1 MKISDFAVR
10 RPVTI
15 AMLVLGI
22 ILIGAVSL
30 GKLAIDLYPEL
41 NFPIAAVTASYPGA
55 GPEEIENQVTRP
67 LEEIMGTVNNVE
79 SIMSFSSPG
88 SSMVLMMFNWGTDI
102 NFATLQMRE
111 KVDLIKAGLPDDVG
125 TPTVLKMDPTTM
137 PIMQAGVS
145 GSRDLASLQ
154 QITEDLIK
162 NRLERIEGVA
172 SVAITGGL
180 VSEVEIKADPIK
192 LNSYGLSINQVI
204 QTLQG
209 ENMNLSSGEIEDG
222 KEKLLVRTVGEIKQ
236 IEDFEQIIISSA
248 GGAQVKLKDIAQVK
262 FTHQEPTQYTRVN
275 QKPSLSINIL
285 KQTGSNIVQVA
296 DKVNQEIA
304 NLQKELP
311 AGVKIDIVVDQSQYI
326 KDSISQM
333 ARNTLSGGVLA
344 VLVLLV
350 FLRNIRST
358 LIIGLAIPFSVIS
371 TFIMVYFAGITLNVM
386 SLGGLALGVGMMVD
400 SAIVILENIF
410 RYRQLGHGYIDA
422 AIKGSSEVGSAVMA
436 STLTTVAVFLPIVF
450 VEGLASELFKQ
461 LALTVTFSLLASLF
475 VALTLIPMLSSKLL
489 KVNPQEEAQ
498 RKTPLAKAANMV
510 QGALGALDE
519 KYRRL
524 LSWALQYRKTVVIGV
539 TAALIGSFA
548 LIPLIGM
555 EFMPQVDS
563 GDISVSVELPKGAV
577 LEDTARIAT
586 EVEEMVKQT
595 KEVKTIFTSI
605 GGTGQMM
612 GGSSGAVSQ
621 MQVKVGS
628 RTERERST
636 DEIMEDLR
644 NRLKTVTG
652 AKVTVSGGAQQEMAG
667 GSPIDIA
674 IKGKDLEVLKDLSRQ
689 AVQVVSGISGTREVE
704 SSLEESR
711 PEIQLLVDRQRAG
724 QLGLTSSQVASSVRT
739 AISGTTTS
747 TYRVGGREYD
757 IRVKVGE
764 NNPTLRELEGMT
776 IAAPTGTR
784 VPLREVAEITR
795 VNGPTS
801 INREDQSRVVNIT
814 ANVVDRDLGS
824 VTTELKQAMDKV
836 RLPGGYSIEYGG
848 QNQEMMES
856 FESLGLALILSIIL
870 VYMVMAS
877 QFESLMHPFVI
888 MFSIPTTFI
897 GVIGGLAVTGRSL
910 SVPAFIGVIMLM
922 GIVVNNAIVL
932 VDYINT
938 LRRRGMER
946 AEAIVQ
952 AGPTRLRPILMT
964 TLTTVLGLVPLAL
977 GIGEGAEAQAPM
989 ATVVVGGLTMSTLFT
1004 LVFVPVVYTI
1014 MDDASQWF
1022 RKKRGRAEGQEQGQ
1036 GRVHQ
1041 I

>member
-79 SIMSFSSPG
+79 SIMSISSPG

-180 VSEVEIKADPIK
+180 VSEVEIKADPVK

-333 ARNTLSGGVLA
+333 ARNTVSGGVLA

-524 LSWALQYRKTVVIGV
+524 LNWALQHRKTVVIGV

-548 LIPLIGM
+548 LIPVIGM

-586 EVEEMVKQT
+586 EVEEIVKQT

-674 IKGKDLEVLKDLSRQ
+674 IKGKDLAVLKDLSHQ

-764 NNPTLRELEGMT
+764 NSPTLMELEGLT
-776 IAAPTGTR
+776 IAAPTGGR
-784 VPLREVAEITR
+784 VPLREVAEIVR
-795 VNGPTS
+795 VNGPSS

-814 ANVVDRDLGS
+814 ANVVGRDLGS

-836 RLPGGYSIEYGG
+836 RLPGGYFIEYGG

-856 FESLGLALILSIIL
+856 FASLGLALLLSIIL

-897 GVIGGLAVTGRSL
+897 GVVGGLAVTGRSL

-938 LRRRGMER
+938 LRRRGASRED
-946 AEAIVQ
+946 AIVQ

-1014 MDDASQWF
+1014 MDDAGQWF
-1022 RKKRGRAEGQEQGQ
+1022 RKKRGQAEGQEQGQ
-1036 GRVHQ
+1036 GAVV
-1041 I
+1041 

>member
-15 AMLVLGI
+15 SMIVLGI
-22 ILIGAVSL
+22 ILIGVVSL

-41 NFPIAAVTASYPGA
+41 NFPIAAVIANYPGA

-79 SIMSFSSPG
+79 SVMSVSSPG

-137 PIMQAGVS
+137 PIIQAGVS

-162 NRLERIEGVA
+162 NRLERIAGVA

-180 VSEVEIKADPIK
+180 VSEVEVKADPVK
-192 LNSYGLSINQVI
+192 MDAYGLAVNQII

-222 KEKLLVRTVGEIKQ
+222 KEKLLVRTVGELKR
-236 IEDFEQIIISSA
+236 IEDFEEIVISGS
-248 GGAQVKLKDIAQVK
+248 GGVQVKLKDVAQIK

-285 KQTGSNIVQVA
+285 KQSGSNIVQVA
-296 DKVNQEIA
+296 DKVNQEIE
-304 NLQKELP
+304 NLQRELP
-311 AGVKIDIVVDQSQYI
+311 SGVKIDIVVDQSLFI

-333 ARNTLSGGVLA
+333 ARNTISGGVLA

-350 FLRNIRST
+350 FLRNFRST

-371 TFIMVYFAGITLNVM
+371 TFILVYFAGITLNVM

-400 SAIVILENIF
+400 SAIVILENIY

-436 STLTTVAVFLPIVF
+436 STFTTVAVFLPIVF

-489 KVNPQEEAQ
+489 KVNPQEESA
-498 RKTPLAKAANMV
+498 RTTPLAKMANKV

-519 KYRRL
+519 RYRRL
-524 LSWALQYRKTVVIGV
+524 LNWALQHRKTVVIGV

-548 LIPLIGM
+548 LIPLVGM

-563 GDISVSVELPKGAV
+563 GDIAVTVELPKGAV

-586 EVEEMVKQT
+586 EVEDIVNQVD
-595 KEVKTIFTSI
+595 EVKSIFTSI
-605 GGTGQMM
+605 GSTGQMM
-612 GGSSGAVSQ
+612 GGSSGTVSQ
-621 MQVKVGS
+621 MQLKVGS

-644 NRLKTVTG
+644 KRLKGVTG
-652 AKVTVSGGAQQEMAG
+652 AKITVSGGAQQQMAG

-674 IKGKDLEVLKDLSRQ
+674 IKGKDLETLKDLSLQ

-711 PEIQLLVDRQRAG
+711 PEIQLVIDRQRAG
-724 QLGLTSSQVASSVRT
+724 QLGLTSSQVATGVRT

-757 IRVKVGE
+757 IRIKVGE
-764 NNPTLRELEGMT
+764 NNPNLRELEGMT
-776 IAAPTGTR
+776 IVAPTGAR
-784 VPLREVAEITR
+784 VPLREVAEIAR

-1014 MDDASQWF
+1014 MDDAGQWF
-1022 RKKRGRAEGQEQGQ
+1022 RKKRGQAEAREQGQ
-1036 GRVHQ
+1036 GAV

>member
-1 MKISDFAVR
+1 
-10 RPVTI
+10 
-15 AMLVLGI
+15 
-22 ILIGAVSL
+22 
-30 GKLAIDLYPEL
+30 
-41 NFPIAAVTASYPGA
+41 
-55 GPEEIENQVTRP
+55 
-67 LEEIMGTVNNVE
+67 MGTVNNVE
-79 SIMSFSSPG
+79 SIMSISSPG

-180 VSEVEIKADPIK
+180 VSEVEIKADPVK

-333 ARNTLSGGVLA
+333 ARNTVSGGVLA

-524 LSWALQYRKTVVIGV
+524 LNWALQHRKTVVIGV

-548 LIPLIGM
+548 LIPVIGM

-586 EVEEMVKQT
+586 EVEEIVKQT

-674 IKGKDLEVLKDLSRQ
+674 IKGKDLAVLKDLSHQ

-764 NNPTLRELEGMT
+764 NSPTLMELEGLT
-776 IAAPTGTR
+776 IAAPTGGR
-784 VPLREVAEITR
+784 VPLREVAEIVR
-795 VNGPTS
+795 VNGPSS

-814 ANVVDRDLGS
+814 ANVVGRDLGS

-836 RLPGGYSIEYGG
+836 RLPGGYFIEYGG

-856 FESLGLALILSIIL
+856 FASLGLALLLSIIL

-897 GVIGGLAVTGRSL
+897 GVVGGLAVTGRSL

-938 LRRRGMER
+938 LRRRGASRED
-946 AEAIVQ
+946 AIVQ

-1014 MDDASQWF
+1014 MDDAGQWF
-1022 RKKRGRAEGQEQGQ
+1022 RKKRGQAEGQEQGQ
-1036 GRVHQ
+1036 GAVV
-1041 I
+1041 

>member
-79 SIMSFSSPG
+79 SIMSISSPG

-180 VSEVEIKADPIK
+180 VSEVEIKADPVK

-333 ARNTLSGGVLA
+333 ARNTVSGGVLA

-524 LSWALQYRKTVVIGV
+524 LSWALQHRKTVVIGV

-548 LIPLIGM
+548 LIPVIGM

-586 EVEEMVKQT
+586 EVEEIVKQT

-674 IKGKDLEVLKDLSRQ
+674 IKGKDLAVLKDLSRQ

-764 NNPTLRELEGMT
+764 NSPTLMELEGLT
-776 IAAPTGTR
+776 IAAPTGGR
-784 VPLREVAEITR
+784 VPLREVAEIVR
-795 VNGPTS
+795 VNGPSS

-814 ANVVDRDLGS
+814 ANVVGRDLGS

-836 RLPGGYSIEYGG
+836 RLPGGYFIEYGG

-856 FESLGLALILSIIL
+856 FASLGLALLLSIIL

-897 GVIGGLAVTGRSL
+897 GVVGGLAVTGRSL

-938 LRRRGMER
+938 LRRRGASRED
-946 AEAIVQ
+946 AIVQ

-1014 MDDASQWF
+1014 MDDAGQWF
-1022 RKKRGRAEGQEQGQ
+1022 RKKRGQAEGQEQGQ
-1036 GRVHQ
+1036 GAVV
-1041 I
+1041 

>member
-79 SIMSFSSPG
+79 SIMSVSSPG

-180 VSEVEIKADPIK
+180 VSEVEIKADPVK

-311 AGVKIDIVVDQSQYI
+311 AGMKIDIVVDQSQYI

-333 ARNTLSGGVLA
+333 ARNTVSGGVLA

-524 LSWALQYRKTVVIGV
+524 LSWALQHRKTVVIGV

-674 IKGKDLEVLKDLSRQ
+674 IKGKDLAVLKDLSRQ

-747 TYRVGGREYD
+747 MYRVGGKEYD
-757 IRVKVGE
+757 IRVKNGE
-764 NNPTLRELEGMT
+764 NNPTLMELEGLT
-776 IAAPTGTR
+776 IATPTGGR
-784 VPLREVAEITR
+784 VPLREVAEIAR
-795 VNGPTS
+795 VNGPSS

-814 ANVVDRDLGS
+814 ANVVGRDLGS

-856 FESLGLALILSIIL
+856 FESLGLALLLSIIL
-870 VYMVMAS
+870 VYMVMAA

-897 GVIGGLAVTGRSL
+897 GVVCGLAVTGRSL

-938 LRRRGMER
+938 LRRRGAARE
-946 AEAIVQ
+946 EAIVQ

-1014 MDDASQWF
+1014 MDDAGQWF
-1022 RKKRGRAEGQEQGQ
+1022 RKKRGRAESQEQSQ
-1036 GRVHQ
+1036 GAVV
-1041 I
+1041 

>member
-1 MKISDFAVR
+1 MKISEFAVR

-15 AMLVLGI
+15 TMIVLGI
-22 ILIGAVSL
+22 LLIGIVSL

-41 NFPIAAVTASYPGA
+41 DFPIAAVIANYPGA

-67 LEEIMGTVNNVE
+67 LEEILGTVNNVE
-79 SIMSFSSPG
+79 SIMSVSSPG

-102 NFATLQMRE
+102 DFATLQMRE
-111 KVDLIKAGLPDDVG
+111 KVDLIKSGLPDDVG
-125 TPTVLKMDPTTM
+125 TPTVFKMDPTIM
-137 PIMQAGVS
+137 PIIQVGVS

-180 VSEVEIKADPIK
+180 VNEVEVKADPVK
-192 LNSYGLSINQVI
+192 LNAYGLSINQVI

-222 KEKLLVRTVGEIKQ
+222 KEKLLVRTVGELKQ
-236 IEDFEQIIISSA
+236 IEDFEQIIINGS
-248 GGAQVKLKDIAQVK
+248 GGTQVKLKDIAQVK
-262 FTHQEPTQYTRVN
+262 FTHQEPTQFTRVD

-285 KQTGSNIVQVA
+285 KQTGSNIVKVA
-296 DKVNQEIA
+296 DKVNQEIEK
-304 NLQKELP
+304 LQKELP
-311 AGVKIDIVVDQSQYI
+311 VGVKIDVVVDQSMFI
-326 KDSISQM
+326 KESISQV
-333 ARNTLSGGVLA
+333 ARNTVAGGILA
-344 VLVLLV
+344 VLVLLL

-371 TFIMVYFAGITLNVM
+371 TFILVYFAGITLNVM

-400 SAIVILENIF
+400 SAIVILENIY
-410 RYRQLGHGYIDA
+410 RYRQMGHGYIDA
-422 AIKGSSEVGSAVMA
+422 AIKGSSEVGSAVLA

-489 KVNPQEEAQ
+489 KVNPLEEAA
-498 RKTPLAKAANMV
+498 RTTPLAKMANMV
-510 QGALGALDE
+510 QHSLRALDE
-519 KYRRL
+519 WYRKL
-524 LSWALQYRKTVVIGV
+524 LSWALQHRKTVLIGV
-539 TAALIGSFA
+539 IAVLLGSFA
-548 LIPLIGM
+548 LIPVIGM
-555 EFMPQVDS
+555 EFIPAVDM
-563 GDISVSVELPKGAV
+563 GEISVTVELPKGAV
-577 LEDTARIAT
+577 LQDTARVAT
-586 EVEEMVKQT
+586 EVEEIIKQVP
-595 KEVKTIFTSI
+595 EVRTIFTSI
-605 GGTGQMM
+605 GSTGQMM
-612 GGSSGAVSQ
+612 GGSTGAVSH
-621 MQVKVGS
+621 MQLKVGS
-628 RTERERST
+628 RTERERSI
-636 DEIMEDLR
+636 DEISEDLR
-644 NRLKTVTG
+644 KRFKTVTG
-652 AKVTVSGGAQQEMAG
+652 AKISVSAGMQQMSG

-674 IKGKDLEVLKDLSRQ
+674 IKGKDLTTLKELSKQ
-689 AVQVVSGISGTREVE
+689 VVQVVSGVPGTREVE

-711 PEIQLLVDRQRAG
+711 PEIQLVVNRQRAG

-739 AISGTTTS
+739 AISGITTS

-757 IRVKVGE
+757 IRVKIGD
-764 NNPTLRELEGMT
+764 NNPSLKELEGMT
-776 IAAPTGTR
+776 ITSPTGAR
-784 VPLREVAEITR
+784 VPLREVAEISR

-801 INREDQSRVVNIT
+801 INRSDQSRVVNIT
-814 ANVVDRDLGS
+814 ANVTGRDLGS

-836 RLPGGYSIEYGG
+836 KLPSGYSIEYGG

-856 FESLGLALILSIIL
+856 FQSLGLALILSIIL

-877 QFESLMHPFVI
+877 LFESLMHPFVI

-910 SVPAFIGVIMLM
+910 SVTALIGVIMLM

-938 LRRRGMER
+938 LRRQGIDR
-946 AEAIVQ
+946 AEAIVR
-952 AGPTRLRPILMT
+952 AGPIRLRPILMT
-964 TLTTVLGLVPLAL
+964 TLTTVLGLIPLAL
-977 GIGEGAEAQAPM
+977 GFGEGAEAQAPM
-989 ATVVVGGLTMSTLFT
+989 ATVVVAGLIMSTLFT

-1014 MDDASQWF
+1014 MDDAGRWF
-1022 RKKRGRAEGQEQGQ
+1022 RKKRGMGVMNLPGF
-1036 GRVHQ
+1036 
-1041 I
+1041 

>member
-79 SIMSFSSPG
+79 SIMSISSPG

-180 VSEVEIKADPIK
+180 VSEVEIKADPVK
-192 LNSYGLSINQVI
+192 LSSYGLSINQVI

-333 ARNTLSGGVLA
+333 ARNTVSGGVLA

-510 QGALGALDE
+510 QRALGALDE

-524 LSWALQYRKTVVIGV
+524 LSWALQHRKTVVIGV

-548 LIPLIGM
+548 LIPVIGM

-586 EVEEMVKQT
+586 EVEEIVKQT

-674 IKGKDLEVLKDLSRQ
+674 IKGKDLAVLKDLSHQ

-764 NNPTLRELEGMT
+764 NSPTLMELEGLT
-776 IAAPTGTR
+776 IAAPTGGR
-784 VPLREVAEITR
+784 VPLREVAEIVR
-795 VNGPTS
+795 VNGPSS

-814 ANVVDRDLGS
+814 ANVVGRDLGS
-824 VTTELKQAMDKV
+824 VTTELKQAMDEV
-836 RLPGGYSIEYGG
+836 RLPGGYFIEYGG

-856 FESLGLALILSIIL
+856 FASLGLALLLSIIL

-897 GVIGGLAVTGRSL
+897 GVVGGLAVTGRSL

-938 LRRRGMER
+938 LRRRGASRED
-946 AEAIVQ
+946 AIVQ

-1014 MDDASQWF
+1014 MDDAGQWF
-1022 RKKRGRAEGQEQGQ
+1022 RKKRGQAEGQEQGQ
-1036 GRVHQ
+1036 GAVV
-1041 I
+1041 